1 MNNNSSKTIMDQIDH
16 ISNRVSTFTL
26 TGLFTGASIATYKG
40 LPLPRTTLSI
50 AASFALIS
58 TSCLI
63 PERIAYN
70 SSFYFIQKA
79 KSKNEVDD
87 YDSKNNVSV
96 DDNGNELRSYFQDV
110 ERNRLFASHICG
122 GIIGGTI
129 SGSLFQKRL
138 SLNGMFLFTP
148 IMIGIAFAELYLQDY
163 RVQRLKEIHSYE
175 R

>member
-1 MNNNSSKTIMDQIDH
+1 MDQIDH
-16 ISNRVSTFTL
+16 ISNRVATFTL
-26 TGLFTGASIATYKG
+26 TGLFTGAFRATYKG
-40 LPLPRTTLSI
+40 LPLPPTTLSV

-63 PERIAYN
+63 PERIVYN
-70 SSFYFIQKA
+70 SSFYILP
-79 KSKNEVDD
+79 KSKSNNERYSYD
-87 YDSKNNVSV
+87 YDDSKKNISV
-96 DDNGNELRSYFQDV
+96 EDNSSNDELHSYFQDV
-110 ERNRLFASHICG
+110 ERNRLIASHICG

-163 RVQRLKEIHSYE
+163 RVQRLKEIHNE